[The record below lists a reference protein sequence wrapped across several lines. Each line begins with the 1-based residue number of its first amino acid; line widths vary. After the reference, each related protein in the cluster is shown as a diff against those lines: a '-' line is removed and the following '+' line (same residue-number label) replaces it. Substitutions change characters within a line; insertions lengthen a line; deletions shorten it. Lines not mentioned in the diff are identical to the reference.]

1 MQRPQTTPEGPKA
14 VAVGGVFRLARLQL
28 ARFKLTGFALTGL
41 GLLAAALFA
50 LGCSKSPPP
59 TGQISW
65 RPATKADGAGEP
77 VLSEPRF
84 SEALLELRVRGALLE
99 RLRADA
105 LGIGV
110 DLDGDTV
117 ILRGVVGDESWKR
130 RARETAGSVLGVAG
144 VVDRLRVE
152 RLARRSSRDRMTEKL
167 DREAA
172 DALLEIRLQTRLV
185 EDLGRV
191 GFDIYIDATGGTV
204 SLRGRVPDVE
214 RRRRAARLAEHL
226 AGVEEVYNYLTVH
239 S

>member
-1 MQRPQTTPEGPKA
+1 MQRPQTTLGGFKA
-14 VAVGGVFRLARLQL
+14 VVGDRVLQL
-28 ARFKLTGFALTGL
+28 AGPQLTGFKLIGFKLAGL
-41 GLLAAALFA
+41 GLLAAGLFT
-50 LGCSKSPPP
+50 LGCSKSPPH
-59 TGQISW
+59 TGLIS
-65 RPATKADGAGEP
+65 RQPVVKAAGATEP

-130 RARETAGSVLGVAG
+130 RARETAGSVLGVAE

-152 RLARRSSRDRMTEKL
+152 RLARRSPRDRMTEKL
-167 DREAA
+167 DQEAA
-172 DALLEIRLQTRLV
+172 DALLEVRLQTRLV

-191 GFDIYIDATGGTV
+191 GFDIYIDATRGTV

-214 RRRRAARLAEHL
+214 RRRQAARLAEHL